1 MLNKLSRLFSPFIFS
16 FKDDVKL
23 FRGHHERDHGSFKNH
38 EGLEMYQYLANETP
52 LKMPKPDERGLRLA
66 PKGTVKKMGSV
77 QQTSFAAQNL
87 EDLAMYDVDGN
98 DTCKECE
105 RKMVTNGHFNAYLC
119 CTKCRYSS
127 CCSKALSIHVAI
139 FHGPEKPV
147 FNLGI
152 PSILKNEVFCV
163 CGFKTNSG
171 NKIAKHLALHGCRS
185 AYPSLESAQKS
196 AVVMAQDEIE
206 SFDPNEVM
214 AKAYMSKK
222 TEEEAPKA
230 PDAQVEQSG
239 PLAFLGLQKRPK
251 EDEEPK
257 AMETDEILEDNVDK
271 AKGDDKIEEK
281 SEEIEEVTETKDK
294 SDNDIEEVKETKDKS
309 EEDVQEVT
317 ETKDKSEE
325 DVQEVTETNDKSEE
339 DVQEVPE
346 INDKSGEDVQDITET
361 PENDVQEVTETKDKS
376 DQDVQE
382 VTEPENK
389 AEENDEIME
398 VEDSPK
404 PEEPSA
410 VEENSETEKM
420 DEN

>member
-1 MLNKLSRLFSPFIFS
+1 
-16 FKDDVKL
+16 
-23 FRGHHERDHGSFKNH
+23 
-38 EGLEMYQYLANETP
+38 
-52 LKMPKPDERGLRLA
+52 
-66 PKGTVKKMGSV
+66 MG
-77 QQTSFAAQNL
+77 
-87 EDLAMYDVDGN
+87 
-98 DTCKECE
+98 
-105 RKMVTNGHFNAYLC
+105 
-119 CTKCRYSS
+119 
-127 CCSKALSIHVAI
+127 
-139 FHGPEKPV
+139 
-147 FNLGI
+147 
-152 PSILKNEVFCV
+152 KNEVFCV

-185 AYPSLESAQKS
+185 AYSSLESAQKS

-222 TEEEAPKA
+222 PEEEAPKA

-239 PLAFLGLQKRPK
+239 PLAFLGLHKRSK

-271 AKGDDKIEEK
+271 TKGDNKIEEK
-281 SEEIEEVTETKDK
+281 SEAIEEVTETKDK
-294 SDNDIEEVKETKDKS
+294 SDNDI
-309 EEDVQEVT
+309 QEVT

-325 DVQEVTETNDKSEE
+325 DVQEVTETNDKS
-339 DVQEVPE
+339 V
-346 INDKSGEDVQDITET
+346 EDVQDITET
-361 PENDVQEVTETKDKS
+361 PEKDVEEVTETKDKS
-376 DQDVQE
+376 DQDVSE

-398 VEDSPK
+398 VEDSTK

>member
-1 MLNKLSRLFSPFIFS
+1 
-16 FKDDVKL
+16 
-23 FRGHHERDHGSFKNH
+23 
-38 EGLEMYQYLANETP
+38 MYQYLANETP
-52 LKMPKPDERGLRLA
+52 LKMPRPDERGLRLA

-98 DTCKECE
+98 DSCKECE
-105 RKMVTNGHFNAYLC
+105 RKMVTTGHFNAYLC

-152 PSILKNEVFCV
+152 PSLLKNEVFCV
-163 CGFKTNSG
+163 CGFKSNSG

-185 AYPSLESAQKS
+185 AYSSLESAHKS
-196 AVVMAQDEIE
+196 AVVVSQDEIE

-222 TEEEAPKA
+222 PEEEAPKA
-230 PDAQVEQSG
+230 AEPQVEQSG

-251 EDEEPK
+251 EGEESKDKDEV
-257 AMETDEILEDNVDK
+257 METDEVIEENVDK
-271 AKGDDKIEEK
+271 PKENSKTDEK
-281 SEEIEEVTETKDK
+281 SEDVEEVLETKDK
-294 SDNDIEEVKETKDKS
+294 SDKDVEEVSEVQDKSDKDVEDVTEVQDKS
-309 EEDVQEVT
+309 EKDVEDVTEVQDKSDKDVQEVT
-317 ETKDKSEE
+317 ETKDKSEKDVE
-325 DVQEVTETNDKSEE
+325 DVTEVQDKSDDDVQEVNETNDKPEK
-339 DVQEVPE
+339 DVEKVTETQ
-346 INDKSGEDVQDITET
+346 DKSEKDVEK
-361 PENDVQEVTETKDKS
+361 VTETKDKS
-376 DQDVQE
+376 DEDVEE
-382 VTEPENK
+382 VAETEN
-389 AEENDEIME
+389 NDEKKSDDIME

-404 PEEPSA
+404 PEVPSA
-410 VEENSETEKM
+410 EEKSETEKM

>member
-1 MLNKLSRLFSPFIFS
+1 MLNKLSRLILLIFS

-196 AVVMAQDEIE
+196 AVVMAQDDIE
-206 SFDPNEVM
+206 SLALNNF
-214 AKAYMSKK
+214 K
-222 TEEEAPKA
+222 
-230 PDAQVEQSG
+230 
-239 PLAFLGLQKRPK
+239 PLALLC
-251 EDEEPK
+251 
-257 AMETDEILEDNVDK
+257 M
-271 AKGDDKIEEK
+271 
-281 SEEIEEVTETKDK
+281 
-294 SDNDIEEVKETKDKS
+294 
-309 EEDVQEVT
+309 
-317 ETKDKSEE
+317 
-325 DVQEVTETNDKSEE
+325 
-339 DVQEVPE
+339 
-346 INDKSGEDVQDITET
+346 
-361 PENDVQEVTETKDKS
+361 
-376 DQDVQE
+376 
-382 VTEPENK
+382 
-389 AEENDEIME
+389 
-398 VEDSPK
+398 
-404 PEEPSA
+404 
-410 VEENSETEKM
+410 
-420 DEN
+420 

>member
-1 MLNKLSRLFSPFIFS
+1 MLNKLSLFIFS

-185 AYPSLESAQKS
+185 AYSSLESAQKS

-222 TEEEAPKA
+222 PEEEAPKA

-271 AKGDDKIEEK
+271 AKGDEKIEEK
-281 SEEIEEVTETKDK
+281 SEDVEEVTETKDK

-325 DVQEVTETNDKSEE
+325 DVQEVTETS
-339 DVQEVPE
+339 
-346 INDKSGEDVQDITET
+346 DKSGEDVQDITET
-361 PENDVQEVTETKDKS
+361 PEKDVQEVTETKDKS
-376 DQDVQE
+376 DQDVSE

-410 VEENSETEKM
+410 VEEKM

>member
-1 MLNKLSRLFSPFIFS
+1 
-16 FKDDVKL
+16 
-23 FRGHHERDHGSFKNH
+23 
-38 EGLEMYQYLANETP
+38 
-52 LKMPKPDERGLRLA
+52 
-66 PKGTVKKMGSV
+66 MG
-77 QQTSFAAQNL
+77 
-87 EDLAMYDVDGN
+87 
-98 DTCKECE
+98 
-105 RKMVTNGHFNAYLC
+105 
-119 CTKCRYSS
+119 
-127 CCSKALSIHVAI
+127 
-139 FHGPEKPV
+139 
-147 FNLGI
+147 
-152 PSILKNEVFCV
+152 KNEVFCV

-185 AYPSLESAQKS
+185 AYSSLESAQKS

-222 TEEEAPKA
+222 PEEEAPKA
-230 PDAQVEQSG
+230 SDAQVEQSG

-294 SDNDIEEVKETKDKS
+294 S
-309 EEDVQEVT
+309 
-317 ETKDKSEE
+317 
-325 DVQEVTETNDKSEE
+325 EE

-346 INDKSGEDVQDITET
+346 TNDKSGEDVQDITET

-376 DQDVQE
+376 DQDVSE
-382 VTEPENK
+382 VTEPDNK

-398 VEDSPK
+398 VEDSSK

-410 VEENSETEKM
+410 AEENSETEKM

>member
-1 MLNKLSRLFSPFIFS
+1 
-16 FKDDVKL
+16 
-23 FRGHHERDHGSFKNH
+23 
-38 EGLEMYQYLANETP
+38 
-52 LKMPKPDERGLRLA
+52 
-66 PKGTVKKMGSV
+66 MG
-77 QQTSFAAQNL
+77 
-87 EDLAMYDVDGN
+87 
-98 DTCKECE
+98 
-105 RKMVTNGHFNAYLC
+105 
-119 CTKCRYSS
+119 
-127 CCSKALSIHVAI
+127 
-139 FHGPEKPV
+139 
-147 FNLGI
+147 
-152 PSILKNEVFCV
+152 KNEVFCV

-185 AYPSLESAQKS
+185 AYSSLESAQKS
-196 AVVMAQDEIE
+196 AVVVAQDEIE

-222 TEEEAPKA
+222 PEEEAPKA

-271 AKGDDKIEEK
+271 AKGDEKIEEK

-294 SDNDIEEVKETKDKS
+294 SDNDIE
-309 EEDVQEVT
+309 EVT

-339 DVQEVPE
+339 DVQEVTE
-346 INDKSGEDVQDITET
+346 TNDKSVEDVQDI
-361 PENDVQEVTETKDKS
+361 
-376 DQDVQE
+376 
-382 VTEPENK
+382 TEPENK